1 MTEQVGKDIPLR
13 LLENEKKDYSV
24 VFKNGQVTDYNE
36 VFKKVI
42 E

>member
-1 MTEQVGKDIPLR
+1 MTEQVGKDIPLFVTWKW
-13 LLENEKKDYSV
+13 EKDYSV